1 MESQIE
7 FYLTTDCRLEAE
19 SLQNLAEVMN
29 LSMLHRR
36 LDMRS
41 RMTRLRILLRLLS
54 DKCAMDGKDPFL
66 ALLDLCNTPT

>member
-7 FYLTTDCRLEAE
+7 LYLTTDHRLEAE
-19 SLQNLAEVMN
+19 SLQNKAEVMN

-41 RMTRLRILLRLLS
+41 QMARHRIL
-54 DKCAMDGKDPFL
+54 
-66 ALLDLCNTPT
+66 

>member
-7 FYLTTDCRLEAE
+7 FYLTTDHRFEAE

-41 RMTRLRILLRLLS
+41 RMARLRII
-54 DKCAMDGKDPFL
+54 
-66 ALLDLCNTPT
+66 